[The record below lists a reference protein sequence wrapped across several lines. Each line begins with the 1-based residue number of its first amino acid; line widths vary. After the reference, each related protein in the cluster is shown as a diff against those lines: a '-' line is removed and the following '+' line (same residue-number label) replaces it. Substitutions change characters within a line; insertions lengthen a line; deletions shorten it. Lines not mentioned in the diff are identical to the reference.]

1 MAAARLFPV
10 VAAALIDAIA
20 GERITQLFGLPL
32 MYAALLHHPLRA
44 QRDLSSLRLCLYAMA
59 PMAKLSLSAHPWRSK
74 IGHNGTRLRFSRGFS
89 PFGQGC
95 GCATTTPP

>member
-1 MAAARLFPV
+1 ATAASAMMVGATLVIQRGFDP
-10 VAAALIDAIA
+10 AALIDAIA

-59 PMAKLSLSAHPWRSK
+59 PMAKPLLER
-74 IGHNGTRLRFSRGFS
+74 
-89 PFGQGC
+89 
-95 GCATTTPP
+95 